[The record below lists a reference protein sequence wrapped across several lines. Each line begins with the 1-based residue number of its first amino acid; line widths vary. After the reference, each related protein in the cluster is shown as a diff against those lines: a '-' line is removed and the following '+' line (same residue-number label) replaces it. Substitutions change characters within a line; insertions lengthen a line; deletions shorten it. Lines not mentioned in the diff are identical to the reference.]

1 MLRIFNYLLIRKSLK
16 YVVRLSYLFQSHNF
30 FHADTISIEPIVSRI
45 ISKQTNKSAIVKLVV
60 EKVRYIISRIIMI
73 KCRMFRQI
81 KIHAVK
87 AS

>member
-1 MLRIFNYLLIRKSLK
+1 M
-16 YVVRLSYLFQSHNF
+16 
-30 FHADTISIEPIVSRI
+30 EPIISRI
-45 ISKQTNKSAIVKLVV
+45 ISKQTNKSATVKLVV

-73 KCRMFRQI
+73 KCTMFRQI